1 MASGKRYAI
10 AGSKWIEVPL
20 DAKFEDLPKW
30 MKYDPPRPTYDEVK
44 VEGSTG
50 NIYTVRRDTVTGK
63 IICTCPAH
71 KYRGKCKH
79 ANIAFGESDETE

>member
-20 DAKFEDLPKW
+20 DTKLEDLPKW
-30 MKYDPPRPTYDEVK
+30 MKYNPPRPTYEEVK
-44 VEGSTG
+44 VEGSKG
-50 NIYTVRRDTVTGK
+50 NTYTVRKEATTGQLT
-63 IICTCPAH
+63 CTCAGF

-79 ANIAFGESDETE
+79 LTIAFGE